1 MQKSIKDIKDL
12 NLRIGIHEGEIAI
25 GGNDVLGDDVNVASR
40 IQPFA
45 TPGGICVSNAV
56 RDALSS
62 HPNYDIQSE
71 GKQEL
76 KNIIEKH
83 TLYSIKTGF
92 EDKTTINK
100 YKKTNNS

>member
-1 MQKSIKDIKDL
+1 M
-12 NLRIGIHEGEIAI
+12 RIGIHVGDIVLRD
-25 GGNDVLGDDVNVASR
+25 GDVFGDGVNVASR

-45 TPGGICVSNAV
+45 NPGGICVSNAV

-92 EDKTTINK
+92 EDKTTIRR
-100 YKKTNNS
+100 YKK